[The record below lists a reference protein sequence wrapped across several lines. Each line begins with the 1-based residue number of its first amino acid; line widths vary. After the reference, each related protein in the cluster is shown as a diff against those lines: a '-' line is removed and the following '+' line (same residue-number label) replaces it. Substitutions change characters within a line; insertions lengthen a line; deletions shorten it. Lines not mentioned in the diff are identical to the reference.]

1 MDNEKEVLGKLRNS
15 EAIYVPM
22 SECTKMPFVLCDE
35 ETFDDEILVF
45 FDEEHAKEECKKLM
59 EQKNPL
65 HIIKLDH
72 KFLLSFYSSLL
83 PMGINAIVVEKGTE
97 QEMIIQLS
105 SLITRKN
112 GSEDAQGRPI
122 VENPELQLTAL
133 YFMQQLRKT
142 EDLQM
147 TEELKE
153 VQEEMLAHYVKGT
166 YIVAYQ
172 EEQGVAILRQKDG
185 KVLQP
190 LFTDIQEYLKFQNS
204 QKDVKF
210 KTAVIEAKDLSKIL
224 AKETTGV
231 VVNPYSI
238 NLQLQVN
245 RKNEEK

>member
-1 MDNEKEVLGKLRNS
+1 MDNEKEVLGKLRNAAS
-15 EAIYVPM
+15 IYVPM
-22 SECTKMPFVLCDE
+22 SECTRMPFVLCDE

-45 FDEEHAKEECKKLM
+45 FEEEHAKAECQKLVA
-59 EQKNPL
+59 QKNPL
-65 HIIKLDH
+65 HIIKLDQ

-83 PMGINAIVVEKGTE
+83 PMGVNAIVVEKGTE
-97 QEMIIQLS
+97 QEMVIQLS

-112 GSEDAQGRPI
+112 GSEDETGRPI

-133 YFMQQLRKT
+133 YFMQKLRMTK
-142 EDLQM
+142 ELQM
-147 TEELKE
+147 TEELKDM
-153 VQEEMLAHYVKGT
+153 QEEMLAHYAKGT
-166 YIVAYQ
+166 YIVPYQ
-172 EEQGVAILRQKDG
+172 ENQGVAILRQKDG

-210 KTAVIEAKDLSKIL
+210 KTAVIEATKLPQIL
-224 AKETTGV
+224 AKEATGI

-245 RKNEEK
+245 RKKEEK

>member
-65 HIIKLDH
+65 H
-72 KFLLSFYSSLL
+72 SFYSSLL

-153 VQEEMLAHYVKGT
+153 IQEEMLAHYVKGT

-238 NLQLQVN
+238 NLQLQVHSN
-245 RKNEEK
+245 NEEK

>member
-1 MDNEKEVLGKLRNS
+1 MILCALMALITGLLYAHFAAKAAYGWGAEIRKAEYEKVQQYAFSN
-15 EAIYVPM
+15 
-22 SECTKMPFVLCDE
+22 
-35 ETFDDEILVF
+35 
-45 FDEEHAKEECKKLM
+45 
-59 EQKNPL
+59 
-65 HIIKLDH
+65 LDH
-72 KFLLSFYSSLL
+72 F
-83 PMGINAIVVEKGTE
+83 AV
-97 QEMIIQLS
+97 S

-153 VQEEMLAHYVKGT
+153 IQEEMLAHYVKGT

-172 EEQGVAILRQKDG
+172 EDQGVAILRQKDG

-210 KTAVIEAKDLSKIL
+210 KTAVIEAENLSKIL

-245 RKNEEK
+245 RKNEEN